1 MIYKMPHSKFKDK
14 YCEFDECRIMC
25 CCGHTL
31 TFASKKEEKMK
42 LRLHRKFCP
51 NPQKYEDIVDVNK
64 PINSLKAMTEE
75 EYYKFEA
82 LECYMDWF
90 PSLISKN
97 YIFKHFVKTVE
108 PMSLKFCTIIELITL
123 HLEYTV
129 AQVKYAN
136 FSYAHAQTF
145 VLLNGEMATVST
157 GFRKLKFWL
166 WLLWTVFYLNQ
177 TGF

>member
-1 MIYKMPHSKFKDK
+1 MISPYSNFKEWYSPTVLNTLRGTYDIPH
-14 YCEFDECRIMC
+14 
-25 CCGHTL
+25 
-31 TFASKKEEKMK
+31 
-42 LRLHRKFCP
+42 
-51 NPQKYEDIVDVNK
+51 V
-64 PINSLKAMTEE
+64 
-75 EYYKFEA
+75 

-90 PSLISKN
+90 LSLICKN
-97 YIFKHFVKTVE
+97 YIFKYFVKTIE
-108 PMSLKFCTIIELITL
+108 PTSLKFCMIIELIIL
-123 HLEYTV
+123 HLEYTI
-129 AQVKYAN
+129 AHVKYAN